1 MKLGLKTLDWYIL
14 KRFLG
19 TYLFSNILIVTI
31 IIIFDISE
39 KIDNFI
45 YATMDE
51 IIFDYF
57 VNVIPFFLNLL
68 SPMFTFIAVIF
79 FTSRLAARYETV
91 AILSS
96 GVSYLRF
103 LRPYMIGASCIAL
116 LSLVLSH
123 FVIPNASKTRQ
134 AFEDKYINH
143 TYENKES
150 NIHRQIQP
158 GVFIYMESYNNQ
170 LQMGYKFTME
180 KTKEGKLT
188 YMLCA
193 DNITWDSIK
202 QLWRLNNYYERFV
215 PEIKLSSIVART
227 VGEKGDYKEE
237 LKYGIQKDLSMDFYP
252 KDMGRIE
259 SKVDVMTYFELKE
272 YVKKEREK
280 GSNGI
285 ERFEV
290 ENYKRTAIPFS
301 TFILTI
307 IGVCL
312 SSRKIRGGLG
322 MHLALGLLLAASYEL
337 FLQVSSILAIND
349 LLPSFVAVWIP
360 NVIYGC
366 IAFYLYKTAQK

>member
-19 TYLFSNILIVTI
+19 TYLFSNVLIVTI

-193 DNITWDSIK
+193 DNIVWDSIK
-202 QLWRLNNYYERFV
+202 QSWRLNNYYERFV
-215 PEIKLSSIVART
+215 PQIQLSAIAART

-349 LLPSFVAVWIP
+349 LLPPFVAVWTP

>member
-1 MKLGLKTLDWYIL
+1 MRLGLKTLDWYIL

-19 TYLFSNILIVTI
+19 TYLFSNILIITI
-31 IIIFDISE
+31 IIVFDISE

-45 YATMDE
+45 YASVDE
-51 IIFDYF
+51 IVFDYY
-57 VNVIPFFLNLL
+57 VNFIPFFLNLL

-79 FTSRLAARYETV
+79 FTSKLAARYETV

-103 LRPYMIGASCIAL
+103 LRPYIIGASCIAL
-116 LSLVLSH
+116 VSLVLSH
-123 FVIPNASKTRQ
+123 FVIPEASKSRQ

-150 NIHRQIQP
+150 NIHRQIEP
-158 GVFIYMESYNNQ
+158 GVFIYMESFNNG
-170 LQMGYKFTME
+170 MKTGYKFTLE
-180 KTKEGKLT
+180 RTRDGKLY

-193 DNITWDSIK
+193 DNIMWDSINQSWK
-202 QLWRLNNYYERFV
+202 ANNYYERYI
-215 PEIKLSSIVART
+215 PDIKLSSIESNT
-227 VGEKGDYKEE
+227 VGAKGSYAEE
-237 LKYGIQKDLSMDFYP
+237 LKFGTQKELKIDFSP

-259 SKVDVMTYFELKE
+259 SKVDIMTYPELKRF
-272 YVKKEREK
+272 VKKERLK

-337 FLQVSSILAIND
+337 FLHVSSIFAING
-349 LLPSFVAVWIP
+349 LLPPVVAVWMP
-360 NVIYGC
+360 NVIYGF